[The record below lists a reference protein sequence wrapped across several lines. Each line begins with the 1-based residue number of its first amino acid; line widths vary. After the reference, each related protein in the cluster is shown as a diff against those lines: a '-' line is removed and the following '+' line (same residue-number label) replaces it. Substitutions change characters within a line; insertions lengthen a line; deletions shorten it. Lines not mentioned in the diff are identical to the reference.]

1 MLLLRKVT
9 VIFVLVALSLFIPAI
24 AGAQKQGVIRVI
36 LKGERGEPLPQA
48 TVYLLNEAGDE
59 AQPVRLSDEEGKTD
73 FAGVG
78 KGNYVVVARHV
89 GKEEARHEVAVG
101 PASELVI
108 ELVLKNSAEQL
119 SDLVVR
125 GKSETREAMDQP
137 IKAAIV
143 NTREVGAQ
151 PVTLTELINRTAG
164 VRIRQTGGLG
174 SAPDVS
180 VNGFQGRGIRYFKN
194 GIPLDYLRDGYNIS
208 SVPVELLERV
218 EVYKGVL
225 PVGLGADALG
235 GAVNLVTRTDVGS
248 YLNLSYE
255 AASFNTHR
263 SSLSA
268 VYAPDGKKWYA
279 GTDLFFN
286 HSDNNYKAEVK
297 VTDPETR
304 NQYRARVKM
313 FHNAFTSYYGEV
325 FAGVKDTRWADELRL
340 SLAGFS
346 LTREQQHPAL
356 MTDPYGAITGGQ
368 SSVVPTLRY
377 RKAFA
382 GGRISVDQFLVYN
395 TVNIS
400 RTDTLHGRYDWFGNV
415 TYNPSQFG
423 ESRQP
428 ALSDVDF
435 SNLTSRT
442 NLSYKLNDSG
452 KLELN
457 YVITE
462 AGRKGKDLYGPRF
475 AGTDIDVLSVRTDY
489 RKQVL
494 GASLENRWFGGRLTN
509 TLMGK
514 YYYYSSSGTDTWASR
529 PIAESE
535 RITKKGYYWGIAEAI
550 KFELN
555 EYQFVRFSI
564 EAANRLPQQDE
575 LFGDGIWVVPNFNL
589 NSEKSTNLNAGYRWQ
604 RRKKASFEVNGFYRY
619 TKGLIL
625 LIPIQPPYA
634 QFTNM
639 DNVKG
644 YGVEL
649 DGSVHAGRFFILNA
663 NITYQD
669 MRLFGITTALDK
681 WKNDSRLRNTPWF
694 FTNLGITGNFDKVF
708 GQRDNLK
715 IYLHYNFMKEY
726 YLETIAR
733 RQEPAG
739 FLGLFGSA
747 KVNSDLL
754 IPTQHLLN
762 AGANYSLMSGRAT
775 VGLEVKNLLN
785 QDVFDYYRIQRA
797 GRSIHLKMGISI
809 K

>member
-1 MLLLRKVT
+1 MYLQR
-9 VIFVLVALSLFIPAI
+9 LFIVAFLLTVSFLGGTQPAV
-24 AGAQKQGVIRVI
+24 AQKSGVVRVVV
-36 LKGERGEPLPQA
+36 KGERGEPLTQA
-48 TVYLLNEAGDE
+48 TVYLLNDSGDE
-59 AQPVRLSDEEGKTD
+59 AQPVRLSDENGKTD
-73 FAGVG
+73 FAGVRE
-78 KGNYVVVARHV
+78 GNYMVLARYV
-89 GKEEARHEVAVG
+89 GKEEARQQVAVG
-101 PASELVI
+101 PALELLV
-108 ELVLKNSAEQL
+108 ELVLKNSSQQL
-119 SDLVVR
+119 SDLVVH

-137 IKAAIV
+137 IKAAVV

-268 VYAPDGKKWYA
+268 VYAPEGRKWYTGA
-279 GTDLFFN
+279 DLFFN
-286 HSDNNYKAEVK
+286 HSDNDYKAEVK

-304 NQYRARVKM
+304 NQYRARMRM
-313 FHNAFTSYYGEV
+313 FHNAFTSYYSEV
-325 FAGVKDTRWADELRL
+325 FVGVRDVRWADELRL

-356 MTDPYGAITGGQ
+356 MTDPYGAIMGGQ
-368 SSVVPTLRY
+368 SSVVPTVRY
-377 RKAFA
+377 GKTFA

-400 RTDTLHGRYDWFGNV
+400 RIDTLRGRYDWFGNV
-415 TYNPSQFG
+415 AYNSSQFG

-428 ALSDVDF
+428 ALSDVGF

-442 NLSYKLNDSG
+442 NLGYKLNEAH
-452 KLELN
+452 KVELN

-462 AGRKGKDLYGPRF
+462 AGRKGRDPYGPRF

-494 GASLENRWFGGRLTN
+494 GVSLESRWLDGRLTN

-514 YYYYSSSGTDTWASR
+514 HYYYASSGTDTWASR

-535 RITKKGYYWGIAEAI
+535 RVTKKGNYWGIAEAV
-550 KFELN
+550 KLDLN
-555 EYQFVRFSI
+555 EHHFVRFSA

-589 NSEKSTNLNAGYRWQ
+589 NPERSTNLNAGYRWQ

-649 DGSVHAGRFFILNA
+649 DGAVHVGRFFMVNA
-663 NITYQD
+663 NVTYQD
-669 MRLFGITTALDK
+669 LRLFGITTPLDK
-681 WKNDSRLRNTPWF
+681 WKNGSRLRNTPWF
-694 FTNLGITGNFDKVF
+694 FTNLGATGNFDKVF
-708 GQRDNLK
+708 GERDNLK
-715 IYLHYNFMKEY
+715 IYIHYNFLKEY

-733 RQEPAG
+733 RQEPGG

-762 AGANYSLMSGRAT
+762 AGINYSLMSGRAT
-775 VGLEVKNLLN
+775 IGAEVKNLLD